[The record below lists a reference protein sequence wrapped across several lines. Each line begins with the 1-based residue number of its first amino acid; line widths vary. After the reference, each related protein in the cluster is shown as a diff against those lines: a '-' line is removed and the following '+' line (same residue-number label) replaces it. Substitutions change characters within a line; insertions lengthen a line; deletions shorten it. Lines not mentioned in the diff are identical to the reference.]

1 MLLCTKKMIRN
12 MTTRRKPSA
21 SLTKIMNNID
31 EDKLRRTRDRMLVAN
46 KIADA
51 LKTKGISQKRF
62 AKMTDR
68 SESEV
73 SEWLSSDR
81 NFTIDTLSDIKKYL
95 GIDLLNTSSMRTSPV
110 SKDAS
115 RMKVAK
121 KRTPVVYDTSD
132 ILIASVSNGWLSATR
147 PELSVAL

>member
-1 MLLCTKKMIRN
+1 

-21 SLTKIMNNID
+21 SLTRIIKTID

-51 LKTKGISQKRF
+51 LNAKGISQKKF
-62 AKMTDR
+62 SEMTGR

-73 SEWLSSDR
+73 SEWLSGDR
-81 NFTIDTLSDIKKYL
+81 NFTIDTLSDIQKYL

-110 SKDAS
+110 SKEAS

-121 KRTPVVYDTSD
+121 RRTPVVYDMSD
-132 ILIASVSNGWLSATR
+132 ILIASVSNGWLCATQ

>member
-1 MLLCTKKMIRN
+1 

-21 SLTKIMNNID
+21 SLTRIMNNID

-51 LKTKGISQKRF
+51 LKAKGISQKKF
-62 AKMTDR
+62 SEMTGR

-73 SEWLSSDR
+73 SEWLSGDR
-81 NFTIDTLSDIKKYL
+81 NFTIDTLSDIQNYL
-95 GIDLLNTSSMRTSPV
+95 GIDLLNTSSMRTSLV
-110 SKDAS
+110 SKEAS

-121 KRTPVVYDTSD
+121 KRTPVVYDMSD
-132 ILIASVSNGWLSATR
+132 ILIASVSNGWLSEKR

>member
-1 MLLCTKKMIRN
+1 

-21 SLTKIMNNID
+21 NLTRIMNNID

-51 LKTKGISQKRF
+51 LKAKGISQKKF
-62 AKMTDR
+62 SEMTGR

-73 SEWLSSDR
+73 SEWLSGDR

-95 GIDLLNTSSMRTSPV
+95 GIDLLNTSSMRTSLV
-110 SKDAS
+110 SKEAS

-121 KRTPVVYDTSD
+121 KRTPVVYDMSY

-147 PELSVAL
+147 LEHSVAL

>member
-1 MLLCTKKMIRN
+1 

-21 SLTKIMNNID
+21 SLTRIINTID

-51 LKTKGISQKRF
+51 LNAKGISQKKF
-62 AKMTDR
+62 SEMTGR

-73 SEWLSSDR
+73 SEWLSGDR
-81 NFTIDTLSDIKKYL
+81 NFTIDTLSDIQKYL

-110 SKDAS
+110 SKEAS

-121 KRTPVVYDTSD
+121 RRTPVVYDMSD
-132 ILIASVSNGWLSATR
+132 ILIASVSNGWLCATR

>member
-1 MLLCTKKMIRN
+1 

-21 SLTKIMNNID
+21 SLTRIINTID

-51 LKTKGISQKRF
+51 LNAKGISQKKF
-62 AKMTDR
+62 AEMTGR

-73 SEWLSSDR
+73 SEWLSGDR
-81 NFTIDTLSDIKKYL
+81 NFTIDTLSDIQKYL

-110 SKDAS
+110 SKEAS

-121 KRTPVVYDTSD
+121 RRTPVVYDMSD
-132 ILIASVSNGWLSATR
+132 ILIASVSNGWLCATR

>member
-1 MLLCTKKMIRN
+1 

-21 SLTKIMNNID
+21 SLTRIINTID

-51 LKTKGISQKRF
+51 LNAKGISQKKF
-62 AKMTDR
+62 SEMTGR

-73 SEWLSSDR
+73 SEWLSGDR
-81 NFTIDTLSDIKKYL
+81 NFTIDTLSDIQKYL
-95 GIDLLNTSSMRTSPV
+95 CIDLLNTSSMRTSPV
-110 SKDAS
+110 SKEAS

-121 KRTPVVYDTSD
+121 RRTPVVYDMSD
-132 ILIASVSNGWLSATR
+132 ILIASVSNDWLRATR

>member
-1 MLLCTKKMIRN
+1 

-21 SLTKIMNNID
+21 SLTRIINNID

-51 LKTKGISQKRF
+51 LKAKGISQKKF
-62 AKMTDR
+62 SEMTGR

-73 SEWLSSDR
+73 SEWLSGDR

-110 SKDAS
+110 SKEAS

-121 KRTPVVYDTSD
+121 RRTPVVYDMSD

>member
-1 MLLCTKKMIRN
+1 

-21 SLTKIMNNID
+21 SLTRIMNNID
-31 EDKLRRTRDRMLVAN
+31 EDKLLRTRDRMLVAN

-51 LKTKGISQKRF
+51 LKAKGISQKKF
-62 AKMTDR
+62 SEMTGR

-73 SEWLSSDR
+73 SEWLSGDR

-95 GIDLLNTSSMRTSPV
+95 GIDLLNTSSMRTSLV
-110 SKDAS
+110 SKEAS

-121 KRTPVVYDTSD
+121 KRTPVVYDMSD
-132 ILIASVSNGWLSATR
+132 ILIASVSNGWISATR

>member
-1 MLLCTKKMIRN
+1 

-21 SLTKIMNNID
+21 SLTRIMNNID

-51 LKTKGISQKRF
+51 LKAKGISQKKF
-62 AKMTDR
+62 SEMTGR

-73 SEWLSSDR
+73 SEWLSGDR
-81 NFTIDTLSDIKKYL
+81 NFTIDTLSHIKKYL
-95 GIDLLNTSSMRTSPV
+95 GIDLLNTSSMRTSLV
-110 SKDAS
+110 SKEAS

-121 KRTPVVYDTSD
+121 KRTPVVYDMSD

-147 PELSVAL
+147 PERSVAL

>member
-1 MLLCTKKMIRN
+1 

-73 SEWLSSDR
+73 SEWLSGDR

-95 GIDLLNTSSMRTSPV
+95 GIDLLNTSSMRTSLV
-110 SKDAS
+110 SKEAS

-121 KRTPVVYDTSD
+121 KRTPVVYDMSD

-147 PELSVAL
+147 PELYVAL

>member
-1 MLLCTKKMIRN
+1 

-21 SLTKIMNNID
+21 SLTRIMNNID
-31 EDKLRRTRDRMLVAN
+31 EDKLRRTRNRMLVAN

-51 LKTKGISQKRF
+51 LKAKGISQKKF
-62 AKMTDR
+62 SEMTGR

-73 SEWLSSDR
+73 SEWLSGDR

-95 GIDLLNTSSMRTSPV
+95 GIDLLNTSSMRTSLV
-110 SKDAS
+110 SKEAS

-121 KRTPVVYDTSD
+121 KRTPVVYDMSD
-132 ILIASVSNGWLSATR
+132 ILIASVSNGWLSEKQ

>member
-1 MLLCTKKMIRN
+1 

-21 SLTKIMNNID
+21 SLTRIMNNID

-51 LKTKGISQKRF
+51 LKAKGISQKKF
-62 AKMTDR
+62 SEMTGR

-73 SEWLSSDR
+73 SEWLSGDR

-95 GIDLLNTSSMRTSPV
+95 GIDLLNTSSMRTSLV
-110 SKDAS
+110 SKEAS

-121 KRTPVVYDTSD
+121 KRTPVVYDMSD
-132 ILIASVSNGWLSATR
+132 ILITSVSNGWLSATR

>member
-1 MLLCTKKMIRN
+1 

-21 SLTKIMNNID
+21 SLTRIMNNID

-46 KIADA
+46 KISDA
-51 LKTKGISQKRF
+51 LKAKGISQKKF
-62 AKMTDR
+62 SEMTGR

-73 SEWLSSDR
+73 SEWLSGDR
-81 NFTIDTLSDIKKYL
+81 NFTIDTLSDIQNYL
-95 GIDLLNTSSMRTSPV
+95 GIDLLNTSSMRTSIV
-110 SKDAS
+110 SKEAS

-121 KRTPVVYDTSD
+121 KRTPVVYDMSD

-147 PELSVAL
+147 PERSVAL

>member
-1 MLLCTKKMIRN
+1 
-12 MTTRRKPSA
+12 MTTRRNPSA
-21 SLTKIMNNID
+21 SLTRIINNID

-51 LKTKGISQKRF
+51 LNAKGISQKKF
-62 AKMTDR
+62 SEMTGR

-73 SEWLSSDR
+73 SEWLSGDR
-81 NFTIDTLSDIKKYL
+81 NLTIDTLSDIQKYL
-95 GIDLLNTSSMRTSPV
+95 GIDFLNTSSMRTSPV
-110 SKDAS
+110 SKEAS

-121 KRTPVVYDTSD
+121 RRTPVVYDMSD
-132 ILIASVSNGWLSATR
+132 ILIASVSNGWLCATQ

>member
-1 MLLCTKKMIRN
+1 

-21 SLTKIMNNID
+21 SLTRIMNNID

-51 LKTKGISQKRF
+51 LKAKGISQKKF
-62 AKMTDR
+62 SEMTGR

-73 SEWLSSDR
+73 SEWLSGDR

-121 KRTPVVYDTSD
+121 KRTPVVYDMSD
-132 ILIASVSNGWLSATR
+132 ILIATVSNGWLSATR

>member
-1 MLLCTKKMIRN
+1 

-21 SLTKIMNNID
+21 SLTRIMNNID

-46 KIADA
+46 KISDA
-51 LKTKGISQKRF
+51 LKAKGISQKKF
-62 AKMTDR
+62 SEMTGR

-73 SEWLSSDR
+73 SEWLSGDR

-95 GIDLLNTSSMRTSPV
+95 GIDLLNTSSMRTSLV
-110 SKDAS
+110 SKEAS

-121 KRTPVVYDTSD
+121 KRTPVVYDMSD
-132 ILIASVSNGWLSATR
+132 ILIAPVSNGWISATR

>member
-1 MLLCTKKMIRN
+1 
-12 MTTRRKPSA
+12 
-21 SLTKIMNNID
+21 MNNID

-51 LKTKGISQKRF
+51 LKAKGISQKKF
-62 AKMTDR
+62 SEMTGR

-73 SEWLSSDR
+73 SEWLSGDR

-95 GIDLLNTSSMRTSPV
+95 GIDLLNTSSMRTSLV
-110 SKDAS
+110 SKEAS

-121 KRTPVVYDTSD
+121 KRTPVVYDMSD
-132 ILIASVSNGWLSATR
+132 ILIVSVSNGWISATR

>member
-1 MLLCTKKMIRN
+1 

-21 SLTKIMNNID
+21 NLTRIMNNID
-31 EDKLRRTRDRMLVAN
+31 EDKLRRTRNRMLVAN

-51 LKTKGISQKRF
+51 LKAKGISQKKF
-62 AKMTDR
+62 SEMTGR

-73 SEWLSSDR
+73 SEWLSGDR

-95 GIDLLNTSSMRTSPV
+95 GIDLLNTSSMRTSLV
-110 SKDAS
+110 SKEAS

-121 KRTPVVYDTSD
+121 KRTPVVYDMSD
-132 ILIASVSNGWLSATR
+132 ILIASVSNGWISATR
-147 PELSVAL
+147 PERSVAL

>member
-1 MLLCTKKMIRN
+1 

-21 SLTKIMNNID
+21 SLTRIMNNID

-46 KIADA
+46 RIADA
-51 LKTKGISQKRF
+51 LKAKGISQKKF
-62 AKMTDR
+62 SEMTGR
-68 SESEV
+68 SESEI
-73 SEWLSSDR
+73 SEWLSGDR

-121 KRTPVVYDTSD
+121 KRTPVVYDMSD
-132 ILIASVSNGWLSATR
+132 ILIATVSNGWLSATR

>member
-1 MLLCTKKMIRN
+1 
-12 MTTRRKPSA
+12 
-21 SLTKIMNNID
+21 
-31 EDKLRRTRDRMLVAN
+31 MLVAN

-51 LKTKGISQKRF
+51 LKAKGISQKRF
-62 AKMTDR
+62 AKMTGK

-73 SEWLSSDR
+73 SEWLSGDR
-81 NFTIDTLSDIKKYL
+81 NFTIDTLSDIQKFL

-121 KRTPVVYDTSD
+121 KRTPVPYDMSD

>member
-1 MLLCTKKMIRN
+1 

-21 SLTKIMNNID
+21 SLTRIINNID

-51 LKTKGISQKRF
+51 LNAKGISQKKF
-62 AKMTDR
+62 SEMTGR

-73 SEWLSSDR
+73 SEWLSGDR
-81 NFTIDTLSDIKKYL
+81 NFTIDTLSDIQQYL

-110 SKDAS
+110 SKEAS

-121 KRTPVVYDTSD
+121 RRTPVVYDMSD
-132 ILIASVSNGWLSATR
+132 ILIASVSNGWLCATQ

>member
-1 MLLCTKKMIRN
+1 

-21 SLTKIMNNID
+21 SLTRLMNNID

-46 KIADA
+46 RIADA
-51 LKTKGISQKRF
+51 LKAKGISQKKF
-62 AKMTDR
+62 SEMTGR
-68 SESEV
+68 SESEI
-73 SEWLSSDR
+73 SEWLSGDR

-121 KRTPVVYDTSD
+121 KRTPVVYDMSD
-132 ILIASVSNGWLSATR
+132 ILIATVSNGWLSATR

>member
-1 MLLCTKKMIRN
+1 

-21 SLTKIMNNID
+21 SLTRIMNNID

-51 LKTKGISQKRF
+51 LKAKGISQKKF
-62 AKMTDR
+62 SEMTGR

-73 SEWLSSDR
+73 SEWLSGDR
-81 NFTIDTLSDIKKYL
+81 NFTIDTLSDIQNYL
-95 GIDLLNTSSMRTSPV
+95 GIDLLNTSSMRTSLV
-110 SKDAS
+110 SKEAS
-115 RMKVAK
+115 RMKVAR
-121 KRTPVVYDTSD
+121 KRTPVVYDMSD
-132 ILIASVSNGWLSATR
+132 ILIASVSNGWLSEKQ

>member
-1 MLLCTKKMIRN
+1 

-21 SLTKIMNNID
+21 SLTRIMNNID

-51 LKTKGISQKRF
+51 LKAKGISQKKF
-62 AKMTDR
+62 SEMTGR

-73 SEWLSSDR
+73 SEWLSGDR
-81 NFTIDTLSDIKKYL
+81 NFTIDTVSDIQNYL
-95 GIDLLNTSSMRTSPV
+95 GIDLLNTSSMRTSIV
-110 SKDAS
+110 SKEAS

-121 KRTPVVYDTSD
+121 KRTPVVYDMSD
-132 ILIASVSNGWLSATR
+132 ILIASVSNGWLSEKQ

>member
-1 MLLCTKKMIRN
+1 

-62 AKMTDR
+62 AKMTGR

-73 SEWLSSDR
+73 SEWLSGDR
-81 NFTIDTLSDIKKYL
+81 NFTIDTLSDIQKYL

-110 SKDAS
+110 LKDAS